1 MKGKIL
7 IDTNILIYLFSNTE
21 PKKQTVCQELI
32 AKLSNESELVWSTQV
47 VQEFCYNLIG
57 KRQQKTAFVKK
68 ALSLFSSFE
77 LVVND
82 LMIIENAMDIQLRN
96 QLSFWDSLIISS
108 AVSAK
113 CSYLLSED
121 LQHSQKIEGVEIV
134 NPFLI

>member
-7 IDTNILIYLFSNTE
+7 IDTNSLIYLFSSTE

-68 ALSLFSSFE
+68 ALLLFSSFE